1 MLFLYTYHENIGEKR
16 SVLLFCFF
24 FSCWWYLDWLTL
36 ILNIKQCLI
45 FIPIFPLQ
53 CGFFKRSKPEG
64 YEPTYQGEIKKKS
77 KDYDNVDYT

>member
-1 MLFLYTYHENIGEKR
+1 MFNFYFY
-16 SVLLFCFF
+16 
-24 FSCWWYLDWLTL
+24 FS
-36 ILNIKQCLI
+36 
-45 FIPIFPLQ
+45 LQ